1 MFSRTFAWICLN
13 TVTPRKVCGSE
24 KWLLI
29 FFIGKAT
36 CQNRKKMRVGKN
48 RRWGMAKSTWFNWK
62 ALQFN
67 KFVSYL
73 CLPFSQRWRQWQCFL
88 TYSAW
93 VFWEDEGGGKVSS
106 FQYIF
111 FHHLLASRVQVPVRC
126 YWIGLVWWQ
135 NSNASRQKLSQTCLN
150 FRTCNWT
157 KKATRL
163 PVPCL
168 RLSTHSMRL
177 SLLHVILSEL
187 FCVLNTGWL
196 C

>member
-1 MFSRTFAWICLN
+1 MFSGQSIYTLISHPKGRMFSRTFAWICLN

-29 FFIGKAT
+29 FFIEKAT

-111 FHHLLASRVQVPVRC
+111 FHHLLASRVPSICKVLLDRA
-126 YWIGLVWWQ
+126 GLVAKQ
-135 NSNASRQKLSQTCLN
+135 
-150 FRTCNWT
+150 
-157 KKATRL
+157 
-163 PVPCL
+163 
-168 RLSTHSMRL
+168 
-177 SLLHVILSEL
+177 
-187 FCVLNTGWL
+187 
-196 C
+196 